1 MKLSL
6 LLVASTVYAQ
16 SQPDVIRSTTRLVQM
31 SVVAVDKNGHP
42 VLDLKKEDFRLL
54 DENKQRDIRVF
65 NLNSVQPKP
74 RRGAS
79 GIYSNA
85 ELSGPSAITIIVI
98 DSMNT
103 KWTDQ
108 SRATRQLIQFL
119 RQIQPED
126 HVAIYSINGRGGFQ
140 VLHGFTRDASDL
152 VKTLAK
158 WKGQIPRADPKDQ
171 DVGSALAQ
179 VLQGTDPVHREDQ
192 LAGDFDFHNA
202 PATLAAM
209 EAIANSLKNIPGR

>member
-6 LLVASTVYAQ
+6 LLVMSTLYAQ

-31 SVVAVDKNGHP
+31 SVVAVDRSGHP

-65 NLNSVQPKP
+65 NLNSFQPKP
-74 RRGAS
+74 RPGAS

-85 ELSGPSAITIIVI
+85 EPSGPSAITIIVI

-126 HVAIYSINGRGGFQ
+126 HVAIYSINGGGGFQ
-140 VLHGFTRDASDL
+140 VLHGFTRDSSDL
-152 VKTLAK
+152 VKTRFIVK
-158 WKGQIPRADPKDQ
+158 TSW
-171 DVGSALAQ
+171 
-179 VLQGTDPVHREDQ
+179 
-192 LAGDFDFHNA
+192 
-202 PATLAAM
+202 PATSIFTTLRRHWRLWKRSPTALRTFLDAR
-209 EAIANSLKNIPGR
+209 I